1 MMLRRSCT
9 WNLKPSDK
17 FMNIEVEISNGILH
31 VMNDGL
37 KFDWME
43 RLHIILRKFIMS
55 YLCRHCKVALED
67 LFSWVN
73 IIGL

>member
-37 KFDWME
+37 KIDWLE
-43 RLHIILRKFIMS
+43 QHHI
-55 YLCRHCKVALED
+55 
-67 LFSWVN
+67 N
-73 IIGL
+73 T

>member
-9 WNLKPSDK
+9 WNFKPSDK

-37 KFDWME
+37 KVDWIE
-43 RLHIILRKFIMS
+43 WNHII
-55 YLCRHCKVALED
+55 H
-67 LFSWVN
+67 
-73 IIGL
+73 

>member
-17 FMNIEVEISNGILH
+17 VMNIEIEISNGILH

-55 YLCRHCKVALED
+55 YFMSPL
-67 LFSWVN
+67 
-73 IIGL
+73 